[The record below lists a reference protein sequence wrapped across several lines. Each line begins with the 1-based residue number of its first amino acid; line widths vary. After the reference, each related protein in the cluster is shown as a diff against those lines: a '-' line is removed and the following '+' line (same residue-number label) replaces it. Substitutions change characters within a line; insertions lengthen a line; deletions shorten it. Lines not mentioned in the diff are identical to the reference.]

1 RTTSEKAHESTDA
14 QLIAT
19 YLVRDAQSAGGSNP
33 GTGLPDPSLGVGTD
47 AAGCGSST
55 GLVVRFKW
63 IDRSQLG
70 PQYVHTNVATYTV
83 DSVTHGL
90 TRHLCVDGGTAAD
103 VTLGT
108 RVASAVC
115 SSPSP
120 CTGFPRSVTL
130 QLTATNNPPN
140 GSTFNYSLSAALRS
154 QSEDFPDTGT
164 ASRVLIALMA
174 LGNPTC
180 LNGTTG
186 VAASGHPNVT
196 VYGNVIDDGV
206 DAPGCTALSVSG
218 GAQLAVSGGTKQV
231 APGGTCSGTSG
242 CITLPGPLND
252 PFATLP
258 PPAGTCGAGPNPP
271 LAGGHYQPG
280 VYRTDPAITVTAIFD
295 SGVYFFCNG
304 FSASA
309 AANLSGNGVLF
320 YVAGGAL
327 SISGQSEV
335 TLTSAI
341 SGPYAN
347 VLLWVKT
354 AQTFAVGGGTS
365 VQSYAGFLYAPLS
378 QVQLTGGSGAVLGGI
393 IAKTIVF
400 LGGGGGG
407 QFTLGSPPV
416 SVTTT
421 SLKAATQGQIGYS
434 QTLASTGG
442 TAPIT
447 WSITSG
453 SLPNGL
459 TLDAAAG
466 VISGNVSGTAT
477 SQTFTVRATDADGN
491 AGTKSLTIT
500 VNPPPSVTTT
510 SLIGGADGSLYS
522 EALGAG
528 GGTGGYTWSLAS
540 GALPTW
546 ATLDTSTGVISGTPN
561 GTGTTSG
568 LRFRVR
574 DSNNVAAT
582 SASLSITITN
592 PGTTVTVTETAG
604 SGQKE
609 VFSGTTTGN
618 TGTLT
623 VNIYAGSAASGAMV
637 QTYSTTTFFGAASP
651 FNWSITTGNELTAGS
666 TYTARAT
673 QVDGTGNNSTNAPTV
688 TFIAN

>member
-1 RTTSEKAHESTDA
+1 M
-14 QLIAT
+14 
-19 YLVRDAQSAGGSNP
+19 
-33 GTGLPDPSLGVGTD
+33 PDPSLGVGTD

-63 IDRSQLG
+63 TDRSQLG

-83 DSVTHGL
+83 NSVTHEL

-130 QLTATNNPPN
+130 KLTATNNPPN

-154 QSEDFPDTGT
+154 QSEVFPDTGT
-164 ASRVLIALMA
+164 ANRILIALLA
-174 LGNPTC
+174 LGSPACVNG
-180 LNGTTG
+180 GTTG

-196 VYGNVIDDGV
+196 VYGNLIDDGV
-206 DAPGCTALSVSG
+206 DAPGCTALSVNG
-218 GAQLAVSGGTKQV
+218 GAQLTVSGGTKQV

-242 CITLPGPLND
+242 CVTLPGPLND
-252 PFATLP
+252 PFASLP
-258 PPAGTCGAGPNPP
+258 RPAGTCGPGSNPP

-280 VYRTDPAITVTAIFD
+280 VYRTNPTITGTAIFD
-295 SGVYFFCNG
+295 AGVYIFCNG
-304 FSASA
+304 FSATA
-309 AANLSGNGVLF
+309 GANLSGDGVLF
-320 YVAGGAL
+320 YVVGGAL
-327 SISGQSEV
+327 DIKGQASV
-335 TLTSAI
+335 TLTSAT
-341 SGPYAN
+341 SGTYAN
-347 VLLWVKT
+347 VLLWV
-354 AQTFAVGGGTS
+354 ANPATFAVGGGSS
-365 VQSYAGFLYAPLS
+365 VQSYGGFLYAPLS

-393 IAKTIVF
+393 IAQTIVF

-434 QTLASTGG
+434 QTLASSGG

-459 TLDAAAG
+459 TLDAATG
-466 VISGNVSGTAT
+466 VISGNVSATAT
-477 SQTFTVRATDADGN
+477 SQTFTVRATDADGS

-510 SLIGGADGSLYS
+510 SLIGGADGSPYS
-522 EALGAG
+522 EALGAS

-540 GALPTW
+540 GALPSW
-546 ATLDTSTGVISGTPN
+546 ATLDTTAGVISGTPN

-582 SASLSITITN
+582 SVSLSITITS
-592 PGTTVTVTETAG
+592 PGTTVSVNETAG
-604 SGQKE
+604 SGNKE

-623 VNIYAGSAASGAMV
+623 VNVYAGAPLRGRRSGRTQQRRSPAQFRLSAGRSRPAM
-637 QTYSTTTFFGAASP
+637 S
-651 FNWSITTGNELTAGS
+651 
-666 TYTARAT
+666 
-673 QVDGTGNNSTNAPTV
+673 
-688 TFIAN
+688 